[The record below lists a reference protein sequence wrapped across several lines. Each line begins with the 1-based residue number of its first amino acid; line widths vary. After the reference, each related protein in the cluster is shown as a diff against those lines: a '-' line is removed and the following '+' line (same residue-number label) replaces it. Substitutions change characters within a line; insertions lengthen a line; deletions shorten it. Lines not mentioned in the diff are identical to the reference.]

1 MYLLAL
7 SAGGWILFLQQVF
20 LRYVR
25 VVWFASP
32 EAAMINALSV
42 YLGITFIFH
51 RIFIVNGKDQQ
62 IFDKYVNTWNENP
75 NKKRDLFLAL
85 FFAAVPYISM
95 VFVKMFLPR
104 L

>member
-7 SAGGWILFLQQVF
+7 SVGGWLLFLQQVF

-25 VVWFASP
+25 VVWFSTP
-32 EAAMINALSV
+32 EAAMINALSI
-42 YLGITFIFH
+42 YIAITLIFH

-75 NKKRDLFLAL
+75 NKKRDLIVAL
-85 FFAAVPYISM
+85 FLAAVPYISM

-104 L
+104 